1 MGLSVSTNTA
11 SLKAQMNLRRNSA
24 SMENTVARLSSG
36 LRINKAADDAA
47 GLAISEGLKAQMR
60 GLGMVQRNASDGI
73 SLLQTAEGVLNS
85 VHAMLSRM
93 RELALQSANGTYGT
107 SERAYL
113 DDEFQR
119 LTQEIDR
126 IAETTEFNGQKLL
139 NGALSDGISF
149 QVGLNSVSDD
159 RITVS
164 IADAH
169 ANALGYFD
177 TNGATPGGSTWLNNQ
192 DVASIDGALQALTSI
207 DQAIADTSRIRGKL
221 GAAQNRLEYT
231 IDNIQIM
238 RSNITAA
245 NSRIRDADVAAEAS
259 EMARV
264 NILTQAATAMVG
276 QANQLPQ
283 MALQLLQ

>member
-1 MGLSVSTNTA
+1 MSLSVSTNTA
-11 SLKAQMNLRRNSA
+11 SLTAQKNLRTNSA
-24 SMENTVARLSSG
+24 SLENTVARLSSG

-47 GLAISEGLKAQMR
+47 GLAISEGLRAQIR

-73 SLLQTAEGVLNS
+73 SLIQTAEGVLNS

-113 DDEFQR
+113 NDEFQR
-119 LTQEIDR
+119 LVAEIDR
-126 IAETTEFNGQKLL
+126 IAETTEFNGQALL
-139 NGALSDGISF
+139 NGELSGGISF
-149 QVGLNSVSDD
+149 QVGLNSVADD
-159 RITVS
+159 RITVEIPNAHTSTIGLHSGAYLDTQS
-164 IADAH
+164 I
-169 ANALGYFD
+169 
-177 TNGATPGGSTWLNNQ
+177 T
-192 DVASIDGALQALTSI
+192 SINGALQALSSI
-207 DQAIADTSRIRGKL
+207 DQAITDTSRIRGGL
-221 GAAQNRLEYT
+221 GAAQNRLEHT

-238 RSNITAA
+238 KSNITAA
-245 NSRIRDADVAAEAS
+245 NSRIRDADIAAEAS